1 MNASVLGSVSLGYQP
16 LWNRHRALAAVQLS
30 IETLPDI
37 APDAGLLLAA
47 LQELDNASTPP
58 LLLSPK
64 SPQLLR
70 DLLEHA
76 PATRHWLEVRGDWL
90 QAPAISD
97 RIQRAHQR
105 GLRLVWR
112 GEADIL
118 PSGAMARC
126 FFTHLL
132 FLSPQAALTALQ
144 TAARKRA
151 GAQIALHSPVQAG
164 QIYEGIASRLLMEHC
179 LDQQNAT
186 ALLGWPDEDIL
197 YALQHKATGADR
209 QSVLQMIHA
218 VDEDRSIEH
227 IESLL
232 CAEPILT
239 FRFLAYANSASVGLR
254 NTIESVRHGLMMLGL
269 QTLRRWLYE
278 TLPSASSD
286 LNLRPVKAAIVL
298 RAKLMEHLMDA
309 GAEQELSREIYL
321 CGLFSQIDVLM
332 GEPLGTA
339 LHRVPLS
346 SRIYAATLHG
356 SGPYAPL
363 LQIASALENGHG
375 TATRALCH
383 QLGMPLE
390 DVNRALLR
398 TLAALK
404 SETP

>member
-1 MNASVLGSVSLGYQP
+1 MNATVLGSVSLGYRP
-16 LWNRHRALAAVQLS
+16 LWDRRRSLSAVQLL
-30 IETLPDI
+30 IEARPDTTV
-37 APDAGLLLAA
+37 DAGHLLAA
-47 LQELDNASTPP
+47 LQEQGDASTPP
-58 LLLSPK
+58 WLLSPN
-64 SPQLLR
+64 SPELLR
-70 DLLEHA
+70 DLLDQ
-76 PATRHWLEVRGDWL
+76 TSSSRHWIEVRGDWL

-97 RIQRAHQR
+97 RVQRAQRR
-105 GLRLVWR
+105 GLRMVWR
-112 GEADIL
+112 GEADML
-118 PSGAMARC
+118 PGGALERC

-132 FLSPQAALTALQ
+132 YLSPQAALSALQ
-144 TAARKRA
+144 AAARKRA
-151 GAQIALHSPVQAG
+151 GAQGALHSPVQAG

-179 LDQQNAT
+179 LDQQNAA

-197 YALQHKATGADR
+197 YALQHKATGPDR
-209 QSVLQMIHA
+209 QAVLQMIRA
-218 VDEDRSIEH
+218 VDEDRSTEH
-227 IESLL
+227 IEALL

-269 QTLRRWLYE
+269 QALRRWLYE
-278 TLPSASSD
+278 ILPGASSD
-286 LNLRPVKAAIVL
+286 PNLRPVKASIVL
-298 RAKLMEHLMDA
+298 RAKLMEHLMHA

-363 LQIASALENGHG
+363 LQIACALENGHG

-404 SETP
+404 LAV

>member
-1 MNASVLGSVSLGYQP
+1 MNATVLGQVCLGYRP
-16 LWNRHRALAAVQLS
+16 LWNRHRRLAAVQLLL
-30 IETLPDI
+30 EVRPDT
-37 APDAGLLLAA
+37 ALDAGHLLSA
-47 LQELDNASTPP
+47 LQEHGDANTPP
-58 LLLSPK
+58 LLLSPT
-64 SPQLLR
+64 SPELLR
-70 DLLEHA
+70 DLLDQA
-76 PATRHWLEVRGDWL
+76 STGRHWLEVRGDWL
-90 QAPAISD
+90 QIPAISD
-97 RIQRAHQR
+97 RVQRAHRR

-112 GEADIL
+112 GEADMQ
-118 PSGAMARC
+118 PSGALAQC

-132 FLSPQAALTALQ
+132 YLSPQAALSALQ
-144 TAARKRA
+144 VAARKRA
-151 GAQIALHSPVQAG
+151 GAQGALYSPVQAG

-197 YALQHKATGADR
+197 YALQHKATGPDR
-209 QSVLQMIHA
+209 QAILQMVRA
-218 VDEDRSIEH
+218 VDEDRSTEH
-227 IESLL
+227 IEALL

-254 NTIESVRHGLMMLGL
+254 TTIESVRHGLMMLGL
-269 QTLRRWLYE
+269 QSLRRWLHE
-278 TLPSASSD
+278 ILPGASSD
-286 LNLRPVKAAIVL
+286 PNLRPVKAAIVL
-298 RAKLMEHLMDA
+298 RAKLMEYLMQA

-346 SRIYAATLHG
+346 SRIYSATLHG

-404 SETP
+404 TTA